1 MSDLHGTSIATCYH
15 TMQLEDLPYELVLKI
30 LHYLPIA
37 DLKNLSST
45 SKSCFKLAEDPR
57 LWDKATL
64 HVKNDS
70 PRVLT
75 AIRSPRFKLIQSL
88 KIHLKLQNLNE
99 LIKQILCHTFINH
112 LSLYT
117 LSLNHLIKG
126 PPEDE
131 IVILRSDGDD
141 LIRGIHFSKL
151 KPYPRPKKPPKQLS
165 IPLKTNHSQIRLQ
178 QISISEAGITKNQ
191 LLELLSAI
199 DRENGTSITSISLET
214 SVHLPPRSKETLI
227 VGLTKI
233 LFGLSARLCSLYATN
248 ESLNSLKVKQ
258 TCTVHTINSS
268 LTFSYRANNGLVPC
282 LDIFS
287 ALLNIKGKLDSLNL
301 SVAGVETNAILIRA
315 QDQYEYE

>member
-1 MSDLHGTSIATCYH
+1 
-15 TMQLEDLPYELVLKI
+15 MQLEDLPYELVLKI

-37 DLKNLSST
+37 DLKNFSST
-45 SKSCFKLAEDPR
+45 SKSCLKLAEDPR
-57 LWDKATL
+57 LWDTATL
-64 HVKNDS
+64 HVKNYS
-70 PRVLT
+70 PKVLT
-75 AIRSPRFKLIQSL
+75 AIQSPRFKLIQSI

-99 LIKQILCHTFINH
+99 LIKQVLCNTFINH

-117 LSLNHLIKG
+117 ISLNHLIKG

-131 IVILRSDGDD
+131 IVILRSTVDD

-151 KPYPRPKKPPKQLS
+151 KPYPGPNKPPKHLS
-165 IPLKTNHSQIRLQ
+165 IPLKTNHSHSLRLQ

-199 DRENGTSITSISLET
+199 DRNNGTSITSISLET

-233 LFGLSARLCSLYATN
+233 LFGLSARLSSLCATN

-258 TCTVHTINSS
+258 TCIVHTTNSS
-268 LTFSYRANNGLVPC
+268 LTFSYRARNGLVPC

>member
-1 MSDLHGTSIATCYH
+1 
-15 TMQLEDLPYELVLKI
+15 MQLEDLPYELVLKI

-45 SKSCFKLAEDPR
+45 SKSCLKLTEDPR

-75 AIRSPRFKLIQSL
+75 AIRSPRFKLIQSI

-99 LIKQILCHTFINH
+99 LIKQVLCHTFINH

-151 KPYPRPKKPPKQLS
+151 KTYPRPKKPPKQLS

-199 DRENGTSITSISLET
+199 DRNNGTSITSISLET

-233 LFGLSARLCSLYATN
+233 LFGLSARLSSLCATN

-258 TCTVHTINSS
+258 TCIVHTTNSS
-268 LTFSYRANNGLVPC
+268 LTFSYRARNGLVPC